1 MTTQLPSLRTKYG
14 EGIGVELFFEFP
26 EISENEKTFL
36 DADSAAGASSVS
48 AAGVNFNANDYVV
61 IGQPGNERT
70 EIAQVQTA
78 SASTIT
84 FVGTLVFA
92 HNRGD
97 VIRFIPYNQIAAEY
111 STDSG
116 VNFNTITAVG
126 IRADSTE
133 TYMQRASDL
142 STYIYRFRFTN
153 ATTGLFS
160 PYSGQASATGY
171 ADNTLWSVKT
181 RALSQLGEQ
190 RGSLI
195 DDQFLNDSVIE
206 ARRQADKNPAIF
218 RWSFREKFG
227 VNAATLLAGQWK
239 ITAPTDLR
247 DPNTYKNILGIRM
260 GSQNRPCVYQDRVR
274 FNQNYLNVSHTSL
287 AAIANFGDATLTLTS
302 SNDFDSSGAVTL
314 PTGVA
319 GSGLVIVS
327 YTGNNKAT
335 STLTGVTGIPAA
347 GIANASEVWQRATF
361 GLPTA
366 YTIDAGVIYFDVP
379 LIARWD
385 SQNVHMDYY
394 TIIPTMNQDSDQF
407 DEDFWD
413 LYVYF
418 LKWKIASLKA
428 NGKLDRNSNPDYQD
442 WISGLGNLIGQQVSG
457 QMINFV
463 PDIEGFLS
471 SVG

>member
-1 MTTQLPSLRTKYG
+1 MSTLLPTLRAKYG

-26 EISENEKTFL
+26 EIQDNERTFL
-36 DADSAAGASSVS
+36 DADSAIGASSVS
-48 AAGVNFNANDYVV
+48 AAAVNFSANDYVV

-70 EIAQVQTA
+70 EIAQVSTA
-78 SASTIT
+78 TATTIT
-84 FVGTLVFA
+84 FNGTLVFA

-97 VIRFIPYNQIAAEY
+97 VVRFIPYNQIAAEY

-142 STYIYRFRFTN
+142 STYVYRFHFKN

-160 PYSGQASATGY
+160 AYSGNAVASGY
-171 ADNTLWSVKT
+171 ADNTLWSVKD
-181 RALSQLGEQ
+181 RALNQLGEQ

-239 ITAPTDLR
+239 MTAPTDLR

-274 FNQNYLNVSHTSL
+274 FNQNYLNVSHTTLSS
-287 AAIANFGDATLTLTS
+287 AAVSGATSIVLTS
-302 SNDFDSSGAVTL
+302 SNDFDASGAITL
-314 PTGVA
+314 PSGVA
-319 GSGLVIVS
+319 GSGVVIVS
-327 YTGNNKAT
+327 YTGNTKST
-335 STLTGVTGIPAA
+335 GTLTGVTGVPAA
-347 GIANASEVWQRATF
+347 GFAAGSEVWQRATF

-366 YTIDAGVIYFDVP
+366 YTIDSGVIYFDVP

-394 TIIPTMNQDSDQF
+394 TTIPTMTQDSDTF
-407 DEDFWD
+407 DESFWD

-418 LKWKIASLKA
+418 LKWKIKSLKA
-428 NGKLDRNSNPDYQD
+428 NGRLDRGTDPDYQD
-442 WISGLGNLIGQQVSG
+442 WISGLGNLIGQETTG
-457 QMINFV
+457 QRINFI
-463 PDIEGFLS
+463 PDVEGYLS
-471 SVG
+471 ATE